1 MAMKINWLKRT
12 LKAPVRFRTSK
23 GFGVHSPFAY
33 SFITRVLRESLPYY
47 AYSDQKCRYTDL
59 KNNSLKH
66 PFLNLKRIRLLFRT
80 VNYFNPA
87 SALQIGSDC
96 GLVTSAL
103 LDVNSEMNISRFAC
117 DDVFSAP
124 GVSVCNCID
133 NAKNADL
140 VIIVTA
146 DGNHDIFDFLKNA
159 ILEEKP
165 LIFPCIDHNS
175 DIADIWVRLN
185 SFADDLGYGMTFTN
199 YRFGII
205 VPQKRLPRQLF
216 SVWL

>member
-1 MAMKINWLKRT
+1 MKINWLKRT
-12 LKAPVRFRTSK
+12 LKAPDRFRTSK

-33 SFITRVLRESLPYY
+33 AFITRVLRESLPYY
-47 AYSDQKCRYTDL
+47 AYSDQKCRYSDL
-59 KNNSLKH
+59 KNNSLNR

-80 VNYFNPA
+80 VNYFTPS

-103 LDVNSEMNISRFAC
+103 LDVKSDMIISRFAC
-117 DDVFSAP
+117 DDDFSAP

-133 NAKNADL
+133 DAKNADL
-140 VIIVTA
+140 VIVVTA
-146 DGNHDIFDFLKNA
+146 ESFHLQIFEFLKNT

-165 LIFPCIDHNS
+165 LIFPCIDQNS

-185 SFADDLGYGMTFTN
+185 DFADSIGYGMTFTN
-199 YRFGII
+199 YRFGVL
-205 VPQKRLPRQLF
+205 VPQKQLPRQLF
-216 SVWL
+216 TVWL

>member
-1 MAMKINWLKRT
+1 MKINWLKRT
-12 LKAPVRFRTSK
+12 LKAPDRFRTSK

-33 SFITRVLRESLPYY
+33 AFITRVLRESLPYY

-59 KNNSLKH
+59 KNNSLNR

-80 VNYFNPA
+80 VNYFTPS

-103 LDVNSEMNISRFAC
+103 LDVKSDMKISRFAC
-117 DDVFSAP
+117 GDDFSAP

-133 NAKNADL
+133 DAKNADL
-140 VIIVTA
+140 VIVVTA
-146 DGNHDIFDFLKNA
+146 ESFHQHIFEFLKNA

-165 LIFPCIDHNS
+165 LIFPCIDHCT

-185 SFADDLGYGMTFTN
+185 DFADSIGYGMTFTN
-199 YRFGII
+199 YRFGVL
-205 VPQKRLPRQLF
+205 VPQKQLPRQLF
-216 SVWL
+216 TVWL

>member
-1 MAMKINWLKRT
+1 MKINWLKRT
-12 LKAPVRFRTSK
+12 LKAPDRFRTSK

-33 SFITRVLRESLPYY
+33 AFITRVLRESLPYY

-59 KNNSLKH
+59 KNNSLNR

-80 VNYFNPA
+80 VNYFTPS

-103 LDVNSEMNISRFAC
+103 LDVKSDMKISRFAC
-117 DDVFSAP
+117 GDDFSAP

-133 NAKNADL
+133 DAKNADL
-140 VIIVTA
+140 VIVVTA
-146 DGNHDIFDFLKNA
+146 ESFHQQIFEFLKNA

-165 LIFPCIDHNS
+165 LIFPCIDHCT

-185 SFADDLGYGMTFTN
+185 DFADSIGYGMTFTN
-199 YRFGII
+199 YRFGVL
-205 VPQKRLPRQLF
+205 VPQKQLPRQLF
-216 SVWL
+216 TVWL